1 MSRFIFSADGHIV
14 EPPTLFLDGLP
25 PSMRDQAI
33 HSEKRDDYMCTVS
46 GEKIIFRMRMRPGA
60 ATSAASGG
68 DALSLRGPDAPPS
81 RKALGAN
88 NIAGRLQDMKEEG
101 IDAEIVF
108 PSLGLWTYA
117 LENPEVE
124 LATTQVYNDWHNGFF
139 IGHTDTFVRCAI
151 LPVRRLE
158 DTVHELKRIA
168 ALGFTAA
175 MLPSITMTGIPAYND
190 EAWDPVFHAAGE
202 LGIAFVLHTGTGAE
216 TVVVERGP
224 GAAVIN
230 YTRQMGDGQNA
241 IMALVAGGVLDR
253 NPKAKVAVIESGA
266 SWLAALAER
275 MDEVYLAHAVFVRP
289 RLSMMPSEIIRR
301 QVKCSFQYDRACIM
315 SRSVTGHEAIMWGSD
330 YPHAEGTFPH
340 SPTVLAK
347 LFDGIDISEREK
359 ADIVGGNAA
368 RLFRLPRPEFAAAA

>member
-1 MSRFIFSADGHIV
+1 MSRFIFSADGHIT
-14 EPPTLFLDGLP
+14 EPPTIFLDGLP
-25 PSMRDQAI
+25 ASMKHLAI
-33 HSEKRDDYMCTVS
+33 HSEKRDDYLCTVS
-46 GEKIIFRMRMRPGA
+46 GEKVIFRLRMRPGA
-60 ATSAASGG
+60 GGG
-68 DALSLRGPDAPPS
+68 DALSMRGPDAPPA

-88 NIAGRLQDMKEEG
+88 NIEGRLKDMKDEG

-117 LENPEVE
+117 LEDADVE
-124 LATTQVYNDWHNGFF
+124 AATTQVYNDWNNGFF
-139 IGHTDTFVRCAI
+139 SGHTNTFVRCAI
-151 LPVRRLE
+151 LPVRDLSNA
-158 DTVHELKRIA
+158 VSELKRIA
-168 ALGFTAA
+168 VMGFTAA
-175 MLPSITMTGIPAYND
+175 MLPSITMAGIPAYND
-190 EAWDPVFHAAGE
+190 PAWDPVFAAAAE

-230 YTRQMGDGQNA
+230 YTRQMCDGQNA

-266 SWLAALAER
+266 SWLGALAER

-289 RLSMMPSEIIRR
+289 RLSRMPSEIIRA

-315 SRSVTGHEAIMWGSD
+315 ARAVTGHEALMWGSD

-340 SPTVLAK
+340 TPAVLGK

-359 ADIVGGNAA
+359 ADILGGNAA
-368 RLFRLPRPEFAAAA
+368 RLFRLPRPEFAVAA